1 MPLPAIDLTALLED
15 EEENLKL
22 EQINVMHISIIDLL
36 DNPGNPLYAKPHSI
50 AEHFNTILVGA
61 HALGD
66 LPGWT
71 RCRDS
76 DVTTRVYDDKV
87 KQVCQKILRCLDM
100 RVMDGDLIVPTCLQ
114 TPTLI
119 LPARHFTQMYYN
131 SDAQGQYA
139 SQFPTGGQGFLQ
151 PRGDIRTSIMPRNF
165 QVLPTN
171 VREVVDQYFHREEL
185 ERRAN
190 LDEDEY
196 MSINTEAAQTVQRLQ
211 LHCPTAMVLLQ
222 VAVHKALVLATA
234 TRPQEQEY
242 YYDSDDLVLDLDEE
256 YPDLAEQ
263 VVQWQAT
270 RRGAASTPPW
280 RPLDFGQHEWS
291 YFDKLPNLRDLLN
304 QAREARAAS
313 HSPVQSVAPRQLPFA
328 SVRDLD
334 HQHQQCHDQ
343 TLAKRQSSPLD
354 GEQRKLARTPPQ
366 RDLHDAPNK
375 GCTRAQEC
383 EGRDCGHL
391 KTRGEHRQQELDRVR
406 SKSRARIKSRKQSK
420 SRK

>member
-1 MPLPAIDLTALLED
+1 MQDSNIHWEPIPWGGILQMFEFSAPFCLGETRHYFKQCDLFRSFHAIVKVQFGGLARLDQAVNNYKDNLNSLYHHPDLTLTVNRVLHNIIVGTYSHYIDLWPMNGACVGHCAVLMRSMLQFTMHYGCYQRRQRHLIKERRRKGLPPSMPLPAIDLTALLKD

-22 EQINVMHISIIDLL
+22 EQINVMHISIMDLL
-36 DNPGNPLYAKPHSI
+36 DNPGNPLYAKPHSM
-50 AEHFNTILVGA
+50 AEHFDAMLVGA

-76 DVTTRVYDDKV
+76 DVTARVYDDKV

-100 RVMDGDLIVPTCLQ
+100 RVMDGDLIVPTCLR

-119 LPARHFTQMYYN
+119 FPAGHFTQMYYN
-131 SDAQGQYA
+131 PDAQGQYA
-139 SQFPTGGQGFLQ
+139 SQFPTRDQGFLQ

-165 QVLPTN
+165 RVLPAN

-196 MSINTEAAQTVQRLQ
+196 MSIDIEAAQTVQWLQ
-211 LHCPTAMVLLQ
+211 LHCPTAMALLQ
-222 VAVHKALVLATA
+222 VAVHEALALATA

-242 YYDSDDLVLDLDEE
+242 YYNSDDLVLDHDEE

-270 RRGAASTPPW
+270 
-280 RPLDFGQHEWS
+280 
-291 YFDKLPNLRDLLN
+291 
-304 QAREARAAS
+304 
-313 HSPVQSVAPRQLPFA
+313 
-328 SVRDLD
+328 
-334 HQHQQCHDQ
+334 
-343 TLAKRQSSPLD
+343 
-354 GEQRKLARTPPQ
+354 
-366 RDLHDAPNK
+366 
-375 GCTRAQEC
+375 
-383 EGRDCGHL
+383 
-391 KTRGEHRQQELDRVR
+391 
-406 SKSRARIKSRKQSK
+406 
-420 SRK
+420 